1 MKYGVLW
8 RKTTKN
14 IGDDVQS
21 YAASLW
27 LPSVD
32 YMVDIEDMEHF
43 TAENDEPVATIMS
56 AWYMWHKWYWPPSKF
71 VYPLWIGFHYNDI
84 LRGRPSGMQSRFEYV
99 DNGPGWEYL
108 KNYEPIGCRDY
119 YTQGVLDNFGIKNYY
134 SGCVTLTLPRRDI
147 PKPEREYVCLVGVSK
162 DVEKAVRKQLKGT
175 GIDVKVLPPT
185 RPEPSTNLT
194 WEERRDE
201 VISYLD
207 TYQNAK
213 CVITFRLHCSLPC
226 LALETPVLLV
236 RDSFKSVRFDPY
248 KDFLHHAYPK
258 DVINGDYRDFM
269 LNPPANPDA
278 YKPVREGLCKTIRA
292 FIEDCEKETRTATEL
307 NRLHT
312 DPVEL
317 LQWQKNTMQK
327 TLDNFFTESRYDFY
341 ELRGERR
348 KHAETKAE
356 LERTKKKLEKALAD
370 NKKYDVLMHSRFV
383 RFALKMRRIYRKLFG
398 KES

>member
-14 IGDDVQS
+14 IGDDMQS

-56 AWYMWHKWYWPPSKF
+56 AWYMWHKWYWPPSKH

-84 LRGRPSGMQSRFEYV
+84 LRGRPRGMQSRFEYV
-99 DNGPGWEYL
+99 ESGPGWEYL

-119 YTQGVLDNFGIKNYY
+119 YTQGVLDDLGIKNYY

-147 PKPEREYVCLVGVSK
+147 PKADHEYVCLVGVSK
-162 DVEKAVRKQLKGT
+162 AVEKAVRKQLKGT
-175 GIDVKVLPPT
+175 GIEVKVLPPT

-248 KDFLHHAYPK
+248 KDFLHHAYPNE
-258 DVINGDYRDFM
+258 VIEGKYRDFM
-269 LNPPANPDA
+269 LNPPQNPDA
-278 YKPVREGLCKTIRA
+278 YKPVRESLSRTIRA
-292 FIEDCEKETRTATEL
+292 FIADCEKETRTASEL
-307 NRLHT
+307 TRLHT

-317 LQWQKNTMQK
+317 LQWQKDTMQK
-327 TLDNFFTESRYDFY
+327 TLDNFFIESRYDFHD
-341 ELRGERR
+341 LQDAR
-348 KHAETKAE
+348 
-356 LERTKKKLEKALAD
+356 KALAQ
-370 NKKYDVLMHSRFV
+370 KKKELETLQAQYAKVAEEYRKCRDLMHSRII
-383 RFALKMRRIYRKLFG
+383 RFAIKLRRLYRKLTG
-398 KES
+398 KKD